1 MKKFIITTV
10 LCLAGHALSNAQ
22 SSKITVNVSDIENSG
37 TIYFMLYKSE
47 DGFPSETE
55 KAYKS
60 GTVKKYG
67 TTTSF
72 TFYNIPY
79 GEYAVAFYQD
89 ENGNGKMDS
98 NFLGIPKESVG
109 ASNMKGFGKPSFKKS
124 RFELGEKGKTLNL
137 TFVL

>member
-1 MKKFIITTV
+1 MKKILITSI
-10 LCLAGHALSNAQ
+10 LCIAGYALSSAQ
-22 SSKITVNVSDIENSG
+22 SSQITVNVSEIEESG
-37 TIYFMLYKSE
+37 TIYFMLYKSD

-89 ENGNGKMDS
+89 ENGNVKMDG

-109 ASNMKGFGKPSFKKS
+109 ASNMKGFGKPSFKKL